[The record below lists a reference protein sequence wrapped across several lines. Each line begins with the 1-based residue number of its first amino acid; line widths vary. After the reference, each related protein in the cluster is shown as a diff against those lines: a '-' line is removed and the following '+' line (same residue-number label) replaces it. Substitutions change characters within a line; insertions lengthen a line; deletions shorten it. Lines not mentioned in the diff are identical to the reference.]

1 MEQMR
6 DLLRS
11 LLGRSLSEFS
21 PLDRI
26 SVAWPVAAGPAIA
39 ERSSVIA
46 LNGTVAIVEVADV
59 AWLKQLRSMTPRL
72 RTELGRVSTVPIT
85 DILFETH
92 RTFAADPG
100 QVPPSPPQERPSS
113 GTRPLKPRMVQKDRR

>member
-39 ERSSVIA
+39 ERSSVI
-46 LNGTVAIVEVADV
+46 
-59 AWLKQLRSMTPRL
+59 
-72 RTELGRVSTVPIT
+72 RTQR
-85 DILFETH
+85 H
-92 RTFAADPG
+92 RCH
-100 QVPPSPPQERPSS
+100 R
-113 GTRPLKPRMVQKDRR
+113 